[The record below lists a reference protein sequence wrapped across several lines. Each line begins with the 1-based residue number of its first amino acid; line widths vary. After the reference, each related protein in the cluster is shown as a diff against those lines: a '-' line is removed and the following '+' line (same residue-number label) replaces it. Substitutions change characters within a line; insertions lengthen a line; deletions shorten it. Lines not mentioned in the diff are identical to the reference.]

1 MQTDA
6 VPAEEDED
14 DDRGSVING
23 WDLTNLD
30 KDGISIELSFGSA
43 LAVSS
48 RDKPDLLLVQLDLGE
63 YKGLNGLPMPDSMV
77 KMIEIPRQM
86 ASLEEA

>member
-1 MQTDA
+1 MKKAIEEDRRRLRGGRRKSPVQTDA

-48 RDKPDLLLVQLDLGE
+48 RDKPDLLLV
-63 YKGLNGLPMPDSMV
+63 
-77 KMIEIPRQM
+77 
-86 ASLEEA
+86 